1 MFHELSV
8 LQGICQP
15 TSEVSRLSNFVAVEV
30 PPASSSVYPNGQ
42 NSVAANNN
50 IGGATVSDMATPGIQ
65 TGVAPDNQNHDPTV
79 PQQWSFLKSTTCEN
93 STRYTVQQTHES
105 FREKEASEATA
116 TNEESNIH
124 KMVMQA
130 VRKHAQANVA
140 TKKHE
145 AAKRRRVNDGKHAS
159 LQTVS
164 SCCDG
169 DLCKPGVPA
178 KTKPRSTT
186 ETSGAKKGKV
196 PSGDRVG
203 ESPNNA
209 ARTSFARVLRQLD
222 IRAILIEN
230 TKLQLREKLKAFH
243 TKDGVKNEENMHISK
258 KSMTNIVF
266 GASIDVN
273 KMRLEHSSNPVLQKN
288 DTTELISKRV
298 DSEEK
303 QREKSSKQVSFEQ
316 KGKLCKWR
324 NCKKHKKEQ
333 AADDRTGANSA
344 TEQHLANK
352 HGCLDQETSSDEGTS
367 EMPVPDADFYNF
379 GDHPESSFQNDQV

>member
-1 MFHELSV
+1 
-8 LQGICQP
+8 
-15 TSEVSRLSNFVAVEV
+15 
-30 PPASSSVYPNGQ
+30 
-42 NSVAANNN
+42 VAANNN
-50 IGGATVSDMATPGIQ
+50 IGEATVSDMATPGIQ
-65 TGVAPDNQNHDPTV
+65 IGVAPDNQNHDPTV
-79 PQQWSFLKSTTCEN
+79 PQQWSFLKSTTCEH
-93 STRYTVQQTHES
+93 STRYTAQQTHES
-105 FREKEASEATA
+105 FRKKEAGEATA

-124 KMVMQA
+124 KKVMQA
-130 VRKHAQANVA
+130 IRKHARANVA

-145 AAKRRRVNDGKHAS
+145 ATKRCVNDGKHAS
-159 LQTVS
+159 WQTVS

-209 ARTSFARVLRQLD
+209 ARTSFARVLVQLD

-243 TKDGVKNEENMHISK
+243 TKDNVKNEENMHISK
-258 KSMTNIVF
+258 KSTTNIAF
-266 GASIDVN
+266 DTAIDVN
-273 KMRLEHSSNPVLQKN
+273 KMRLEHSSNPVLQKD

-303 QREKSSKQVSFEQ
+303 QTEKSSKQVSLEQ
-316 KGKLCKWR
+316 KGKLSGRTAR
-324 NCKKHKKEQ
+324 NTRKNKLLMIELVLIQQQSNILPTSMAVWTRKRLLMKAPVKCLSLIQISIILGTTLKVHFKLIKYGLCMMKKMV
-333 AADDRTGANSA
+333 
-344 TEQHLANK
+344 
-352 HGCLDQETSSDEGTS
+352 CLVT
-367 EMPVPDADFYNF
+367 ML
-379 GDHPESSFQNDQV
+379 

>member
-1 MFHELSV
+1 
-8 LQGICQP
+8 
-15 TSEVSRLSNFVAVEV
+15 
-30 PPASSSVYPNGQ
+30 
-42 NSVAANNN
+42 VAANNN

-159 LQTVS
+159 WQTVS